1 MLLSLLLVLLLGCEG
16 IVKTSSIAS
25 YSPPH
30 RFSFALV
37 VLFFGWIPSCTCLP
51 PVLTDLVSSDGA
63 WVGSQASLLPVL
75 VVLAILLARISW
87 SVPWFLLLSGAA
99 YLSHR
104 LTMWVTTSTMS

>member
-37 VLFFGWIPSCTCLP
+37 VLFFGWIPSSTCLP
-51 PVLTDLVSSDGA
+51 PVLTGLVSSDGA
-63 WVGSQASLLPVL
+63 WVRSQASLLPVP
-75 VVLAILLARISW
+75 VVLAILLVLTLW
-87 SVPWFLLLSGAA
+87 SVPWFLLLFGAA
-99 YLSHR
+99 YLFRR
-104 LTMWVTTSTMS
+104 LIIWDTTSTMS

>member
-16 IVKTSSIAS
+16 IVKTSFKAS
-25 YSPPH
+25 YSPLP

-51 PVLTDLVSSDGA
+51 PVQTGLVLSDGA
-63 WVGSQASLLPVL
+63 WVGSQASLLPVP

-99 YLSHR
+99 YLFHR
-104 LTMWVTTSTMS
+104 LVMWVTT